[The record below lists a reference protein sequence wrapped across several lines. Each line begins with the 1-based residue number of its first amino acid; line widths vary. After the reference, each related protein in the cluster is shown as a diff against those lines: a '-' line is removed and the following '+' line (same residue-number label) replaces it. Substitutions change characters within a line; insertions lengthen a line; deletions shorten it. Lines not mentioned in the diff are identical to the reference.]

1 MSRAPATLSQS
12 QVELLLTDP
21 SPRVRA
27 ETAAGVAAELSKG
40 SLTENERHIAL
51 KIVEVLARDTE
62 RQVREA
68 IATHVKSCPFLPRK
82 IANTLARD
90 VESVAVPIIRYSE
103 VLSDDDLLSVVRSD
117 SVAKQ
122 LAVAKREAISPIV
135 ADALVD
141 TRNKEVV
148 DSLLANQDAELWER
162 SLHKVVDSF
171 GDDGAIQALLVER
184 PMLPLTVT
192 ERLITRISAELRER
206 LIDRHNIPA
215 VLVDELIG
223 QGQERAIAQTLVS
236 DNRAGEVERL
246 AASLFT
252 NGKLTPTLVLRALC
266 LGDLRFFEASMATMA
281 GIPVESTRALLY
293 DRGLDGFKGIYGKT
307 TLPLELFNA
316 FRVAVD
322 VIRSVGREESDG
334 WRRDYTRRIIDRL
347 VKTYR
352 EVCPSD
358 LEHVLSQ
365 ISRHVIRH
373 SEIAAE

>member
-1 MSRAPATLSQS
+1 MSQAPATPSQS

-40 SLTENERHIAL
+40 SLTEDERHIAL

-82 IANTLARD
+82 IANTLAQD

-141 TRNKEVV
+141 TRNKEIV

-192 ERLITRISAELRER
+192 ERLITRISEDLRER

-215 VLVDELIG
+215 ELAHELIG

-246 AASLFT
+246 AASLFAK
-252 NGKLTPTLVLRALC
+252 GKLTPTLVLRALC
-266 LGDLRFFEASMATMA
+266 MGDLRFFEASMATMA
-281 GIPVESTRALLY
+281 GIPVESTRTLLY
-293 DRGLDGFKGIYGKT
+293 DRGLDGLKSIYGKT

-322 VIRSVGREESDG
+322 VIRSVGREESEG
-334 WRRDYTRRIIDRL
+334 WRKDYTRRIIDRL
-347 VKTYR
+347 VKAYR

-365 ISRHVIRH
+365 ISRHVIKQ